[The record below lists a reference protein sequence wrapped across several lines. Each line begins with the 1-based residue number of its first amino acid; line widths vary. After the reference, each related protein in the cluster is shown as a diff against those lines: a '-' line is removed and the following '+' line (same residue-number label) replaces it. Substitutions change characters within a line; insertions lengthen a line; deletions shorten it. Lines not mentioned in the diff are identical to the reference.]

1 VGKFESAL
9 ADCER
14 AILINPNYI
23 SAYNYKAQ
31 ALHHINK
38 ETGKNQLAIKTLKE
52 GLALA
57 KPQGN
62 ETESR

>member
-23 SAYNYKAQ
+23 SAYDYKAE
-31 ALHHINK
+31 ALYHINK
-38 ETGKNQLAIKTLKE
+38 ETGTNQLAIKTLKE